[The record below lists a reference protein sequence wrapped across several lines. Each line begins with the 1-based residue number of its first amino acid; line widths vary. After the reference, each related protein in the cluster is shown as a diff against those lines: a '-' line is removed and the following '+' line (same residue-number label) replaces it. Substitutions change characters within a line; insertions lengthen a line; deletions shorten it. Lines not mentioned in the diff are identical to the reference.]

1 MVRVVLSQH
10 KAEASVLESVH
21 NSLKRVKSR
30 FGENGSSI
38 GSLWERQGF
47 TLDGLV
53 FPLTSKKSCFVQ
65 LCHRNANPFS
75 IKCCQICEK

>member
-21 NSLKRVKSR
+21 NNLKRVKSR
-30 FGENGSSI
+30 FGENGSSF
-38 GSLWERQGF
+38 WERQGF